1 MPLNEPDTR
10 AKLIDPAL
18 HEAGWTE
25 DMIARE
31 QTPGPVH
38 IVGGGGRRGR
48 KRMDYVLQVRIQG
61 KMIPVAVVEAK
72 SKGHM
77 PDAGLEQ
84 AKSYA
89 RLHHV
94 PLAYSSNGHQFVE
107 HNLETGATTKSQ
119 PMSKF
124 PNWEDVRDK
133 FLSSRKLDLKQDA
146 AKPLL
151 QLTRDGDRYYQR
163 AAVRAVLE
171 HIAKGHNRALLSL
184 ATGTGKTWI
193 AVSLL
198 KALSGGGHLKR
209 ALFVCDRKELRQ
221 QALAALHQVFRD
233 DAATVTT
240 KNPEKNARVIVS
252 TYQTLGIDEEDD
264 PDAEKSFHRIHYP
277 DDYFSHIIIDEAHRS
292 GWGKWRAILDRN
304 PKAVQIGLT
313 ATPRILDVAERDP
326 DEDQLLRDN
335 HRYFGQPVYEYGIAQ
350 GMQDGYLAAM
360 GLEPRTVITAGQIE
374 REEGVRRDLLK
385 ARGYRDAVTG
395 SAVEEE
401 DLSEHY
407 QPGALE
413 WRLQIEDRVEEMCA
427 DLFRALL
434 KSGDPHQKTL
444 IFCNTVDHARRVSA
458 TIGNLYA
465 KWVAESEN
473 RTAEP
478 YAFVCTGEEG
488 SDILQLFKANSA
500 RAFVA
505 CTVDLIS
512 TGVDVPRLQNVV
524 FFRYLS
530 SPILFHQMLGR
541 GTRIH
546 SESNKLHFTVYDYT
560 NASRLLAESLKQRM
574 GADQP
579 TEDAES
585 GGTEPQTIFVA
596 DGVDVRIEDDG
607 AVIIVADT
615 SGNLERVPVEQ
626 YRERIAERLL
636 DDIPSL
642 DDFRERWID
651 YDHHHELMASVTN
664 AGLNP
669 DAYRAAADLQECDL
683 YDVLASAAWNE
694 TARTRIERA
703 DRLEEV
709 EVEWLEAQGNPAAAV
724 LGALTRQFG
733 RGGTKALESDN
744 LFRTDQVRDAGG
756 VAALRAD
763 GRKPAELITELKRRL
778 LAADREWLL

>member
-1 MPLNEPDTR
+1 MPLNESDTR

-18 HEAGWTE
+18 HAAGWTE
-25 DMIARE
+25 AMIARE

-38 IVGGGGRRGR
+38 IVGGGGRRGK
-48 KRMDYVLQVRIQG
+48 KRMDYVLQVLMQST
-61 KMIPVAVVEAK
+61 MIPVAVVEAK
-72 SKGHM
+72 SDDQM

-94 PLAYSSNGHQFVE
+94 PLAYSSNGHQFIE

-119 PMSKF
+119 PMSMF

-221 QALAALHQVFRD
+221 QALAALHQVFGD

-240 KNPEKNARVIVS
+240 KNPEKNARVVVS

-264 PDAEKSFHRIHYP
+264 PDAEKSFHRLHYP

-304 PKAVQIGLT
+304 PNAIQIGLT
-313 ATPRILDVAERDP
+313 ATPRVLEVGERDVE
-326 DEDQLLRDN
+326 EDKLLRDN
-335 HRYFGQPVYEYGIAQ
+335 HRYFGEPVYEYGIAQ
-350 GMQDGYLAAM
+350 AMNDGFLAAM
-360 GLEPRTVITAGQIE
+360 HLEQRTMITAGQVE
-374 REEGVRRDLLK
+374 REEGVEPEQLG
-385 ARGYRDAVTG
+385 AHAIRDAKTG
-395 SAVEEE
+395 EQVSVAE
-401 DLSEHY
+401 LRPHY
-407 QPGALE
+407 EAGALE
-413 WRLQIEDRVEEMCA
+413 QAILLHDRIDAMCA
-427 DLFRALL
+427 DLFDHLL
-434 KSGDPHQKTL
+434 RTGGPKQKTL
-444 IFCNTVDHARRVSA
+444 IFCVTVEHARRVA
-458 TIGNLYA
+458 AAIGNRYA
-465 KWVAESEN
+465 TWANEQEQSRV
-473 RTAEP
+473 EP

-488 SDILQLFKANSA
+488 SELLQLFKANAA

-524 FFRYLS
+524 FFRYLK

-541 GTRIH
+541 GTRIDDRT
-546 SESNKLHFTVYDYT
+546 NKLHFTVYDYT
-560 NASRLLAESLKQRM
+560 NASRLLDQPLKQRL
-574 GADQP
+574 GPEEAAELEP
-579 TEDAES
+579 TES
-585 GGTEPQTIFVA
+585 TEPQRIYEVE
-596 DGVDVRIEDDG
+596 GVEVRIEDDG
-607 AVIIVADT
+607 AVLMVPNS
-615 SGNLERVPVEQ
+615 SGQLEPVPIEQ
-626 YRERIAERLL
+626 YRERIAKRLL

-651 YDHHHELMASVTN
+651 YDRRHELMASVIS
-664 AGLNP
+664 ADLSP
-669 DAYRAAADLQECDL
+669 DAYGAAADLQECDL

-709 EVEWLEAQGNPAAAV
+709 EVEWLEAQGSPAAAV

-733 RGGTKALESDN
+733 RGGTDALERES
-744 LFRTDQVRDAGG
+744 LFRTDQVREAGG
-756 VAALRAD
+756 IQALRVD
-763 GRKPAELITELKRRL
+763 GRKPAEVIIEFKRRL
-778 LAADREWLL
+778 LASDREWLL